1 MPTIGDATE
10 VVREEMPAPKMEEP
24 QPTPA
29 AADSLETAMKN
40 PPVRWVSTFLETM
53 PKVNYP
59 ISLDQLA
66 KMVQESYLKRTMQPS
81 YVVKDTKPGAWI
93 IDGAPKNN
101 VRLGIREFAP
111 NVRSVKMKKRMY
123 TKATYARR
131 ELLINSLLGVV
142 VESILREKDCKGVH
156 SEEFGNVRGND
167 VVLAML
173 PTQAN
178 AVTLMWEG
186 GATSLDPMANM
197 KTGIWLYKSGGGWL
211 EVDATVEESKAVALH
226 ESVPGKQHLTP
237 KLVLEQAHMAMTRVK
252 EQHVLENMA
261 TDICEKITAYN
272 ELKKREAK
280 RLREKKRK
288 NKKKKKR

>member
-10 VVREEMPAPKMEEP
+10 VVREEMPAPKMEQP

-131 ELLINSLLGVV
+131 FDP
-142 VESILREKDCKGVH
+142 KTYQVH
-156 SEEFGNVRGND
+156 RPTSSSSDANPRRRCACGRKEGECLDRWRNRRRWHQSSAEFHEP
-167 VVLAML
+167 A
-173 PTQAN
+173 
-178 AVTLMWEG
+178 
-186 GATSLDPMANM
+186 
-197 KTGIWLYKSGGGWL
+197 GIYR
-211 EVDATVEESKAVALH
+211 AL
-226 ESVPGKQHLTP
+226 T
-237 KLVLEQAHMAMTRVK
+237 
-252 EQHVLENMA
+252 
-261 TDICEKITAYN
+261 
-272 ELKKREAK
+272 
-280 RLREKKRK
+280 
-288 NKKKKKR
+288 